1 MQGDIDIPDLDW
13 GARAVLL
20 LDLDAFFASV
30 EQLDH
35 PQWRGKPVI
44 VGGQAG
50 KRGVVS
56 TCSYEARAFGVRS
69 AMPSVTAQRLCPDA
83 IWTGANFDRYREV
96 SAAVM
101 GILYDESPLVERV
114 SIDEAFCDVS
124 PGRFSKENPVR
135 IAKRIQDRVS
145 ELGVTCSIGVS
156 TGKCVSKIAS
166 DMDKPRGLTV
176 VYPGGEAA
184 FLAGMDVSAMP
195 GIGKSSASKLKAM
208 GIKTLG
214 RLACAQPQQLKSVFG
229 VNAQAFVE
237 RAQGIDTRPVVTQSG
252 VKSVSHERTFT
263 QDLTARA
270 QIEDAIDFVGSLVG
284 RRLRKKG
291 LKGHTITLKLRY
303 SDLSIRTAQKSIGS
317 QIDDEGVFIPIGK
330 SLIEQIWRPG
340 DAVRLVGLGISGFEE
355 RDCQMGLFD
364 EDDVSAG
371 KANPALISAAD
382 KVRDRFGD
390 DKLVFGRQLKM
401 TSQTTHTPS
410 QEGTS

>member
-1 MQGDIDIPDLDW
+1 M
-13 GARAVLL
+13 
-20 LDLDAFFASV
+20 DLDAFFASV

-83 IWTGANFDRYREV
+83 IWTESHFDRYREL
-96 SAAVM
+96 SGAVM
-101 GILYDESPLVERV
+101 RILGDETPLVERV

-124 PGRFSKENPVR
+124 PGRFSKESPVS

-145 ELGVTCSIGVS
+145 SLGVTCSIGVS
-156 TGKCVSKIAS
+156 TGKSVSKIAS

-176 VYPGGEAA
+176 VYPGSESS
-184 FLAGMDVSAMP
+184 FLAGMDVVAMP
-195 GIGKSSASKLKAM
+195 GIGKQSAAKLKAL
-208 GIKTLG
+208 GIKTLEE
-214 RLACAQPQQLKSVFG
+214 LAATDPSSLKNIFG
-229 VNAQAFVE
+229 VNAATFVQ
-237 RAQGIDTRPVVTQSG
+237 RARGIDDRDVVTQSD

-263 QDLTARA
+263 QDLTSRS

-284 RRLRKKG
+284 RRLRKQG
-291 LKGHTITLKLRY
+291 LAGHTVTLKLRY
-303 SDLSIRTAQKSIGS
+303 ADLSCRTAQKSIAR
-317 QIDDEGVFIPIGK
+317 QVDDEGVFIPIGK
-330 SLIEQIWRPG
+330 SLVSQIWRPG
-340 DAVRLVGLGISGFEE
+340 DSVRLVGLGISGFEGK
-355 RDCQMGLFD
+355 DAQLGLFEAD
-364 EDDVSAG
+364 EPAGG
-371 KANPALISAAD
+371 KANPQLISAAD

-401 TSQTTHTPS
+401 TSETTRTPS
-410 QEGTS
+410 KEGTS